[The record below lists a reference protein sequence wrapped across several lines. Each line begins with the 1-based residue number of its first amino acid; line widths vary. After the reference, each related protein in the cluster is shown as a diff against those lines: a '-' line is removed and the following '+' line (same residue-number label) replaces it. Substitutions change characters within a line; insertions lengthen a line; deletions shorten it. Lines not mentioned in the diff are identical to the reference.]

1 MYRTFGFPDYQVE
14 LSVRDEADRE
24 KYLGSDEIWDL
35 AETTLAKVLDDRGI
49 PYKRVTGEAA
59 FYGPK
64 IDVKVVDA
72 IERVWQLT
80 TVQLDFNLPERFD
93 LGYTGADND
102 SHRPIMIHR
111 ALLGSIER
119 FFGILIEHYAG
130 NFPVWLA
137 PQQVRVLP
145 LSEKFTDYANEVRAA
160 LTAAGLRAEVDDDS
174 EKLGYR
180 IRRAEMDK
188 VPYSVVVG
196 GREAENGTV
205 GVRKRKEG
213 DQGAMPLADFI
224 ARVAQEDAD
233 KTQ

>member
-1 MYRTFGFPDYQVE
+1 M
-14 LSVRDEADRE
+14 SVRDDDDRE
-24 KYLGSDEIWDL
+24 KYL
-35 AETTLAKVLDDRGI
+35 
-49 PYKRVTGEAA
+49 
-59 FYGPK
+59 
-64 IDVKVVDA
+64 
-72 IERVWQLT
+72 
-80 TVQLDFNLPERFD
+80 RFD